1 MSQNDTPSLNIAA
14 HPALGGRG
22 GLLSICVVD
31 ATSDVLRVA
40 TLDQEAEPAKENS
53 HQAIHGPKIFSK
65 KRKTTNEKAR
75 SADFRS
81 DLNCGC
87 PCPECESPMLLARI
101 DPEGPT
107 FELRTFEC
115 VKCNHVERMTTET
128 KVARTRSSDLRAPT

>member
-14 HPALGGRG
+14 QPALGGRG

-31 ATSDVLRVA
+31 ATSNVLRVA

-75 SADFRS
+75 SADEAYHSPNGVSAAWWEKLQSRNEELT
-81 DLNCGC
+81 DLN
-87 PCPECESPMLLARI
+87 SRLRATLARQ
-101 DPEGPT
+101 
-107 FELRTFEC
+107 L
-115 VKCNHVERMTTET
+115 TTS
-128 KVARTRSSDLRAPT
+128 KDLQNIRYSTAATTVSCTNDS